1 MKVVEVTLAQKE
13 GAELLIRLQERDG
26 DPVDP
31 WTRKI
36 ASARRRPDRV
46 DPTLESSDEVVLYLV

>member
-26 DPVDP
+26 EPVDP

-36 ASARRRPDRV
+36 AAARRRPKTMD
-46 DPTLESSDEVVLYLV
+46 DTLEDSDQVVLYLV